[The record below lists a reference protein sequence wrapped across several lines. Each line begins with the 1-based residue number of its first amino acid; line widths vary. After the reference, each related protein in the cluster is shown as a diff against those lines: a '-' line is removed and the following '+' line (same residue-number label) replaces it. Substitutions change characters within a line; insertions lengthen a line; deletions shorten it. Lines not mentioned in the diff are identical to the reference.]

1 MSIKSASEIKRIDEQ
16 EFYEIDYQVT
26 GLAYAIHNEIG
37 RLWDE
42 KIYQNELA
50 NRCRAVGLGNV
61 KREVPVIV
69 LYKDFCKEYYV
80 DLFVNDSIIYELK
93 TVGKLNSE
101 HEKQTLNYLLLLG
114 LQHGK
119 LINFRPASVQKRFV
133 STTLLPKDR
142 YDLTFDDR
150 QWFELDEDS
159 MLLKEL
165 IMELLTD
172 WGAYLETSLF
182 YEAICHFRSGEEN
195 IVKYIDIVR
204 NGTKL
209 GKQKIHLLNQ
219 KSAFKLTAI
228 SKGIDSYEQHL
239 RRFIKLTILDVIQW
253 INFNHNLIIFK
264 TIFQS

>member
-1 MSIKSASEIKRIDEQ
+1 MSIEIEGEIKRIDEQ

-50 NRCRAVGLGNV
+50 NRCRAAGLGNV
-61 KREVPVIV
+61 KTEVPISV

-80 DLFVNDSIIYELK
+80 DLLVNDSIIYELK

-142 YDLTFDDR
+142 YDFTVHDR
-150 QWFELDEDS
+150 QWFELDEDGCC
-159 MLLKEL
+159 LK
-165 IMELLTD
+165 
-172 WGAYLETSLF
+172 S
-182 YEAICHFRSGEEN
+182 
-195 IVKYIDIVR
+195 
-204 NGTKL
+204 
-209 GKQKIHLLNQ
+209 
-219 KSAFKLTAI
+219 
-228 SKGIDSYEQHL
+228 
-239 RRFIKLTILDVIQW
+239 
-253 INFNHNLIIFK
+253 
-264 TIFQS
+264 